1 LICIKRVGPRAA
13 HHDVRVRAFRVLAAL
28 LVSTTAAA
36 QERLVVPLAP
46 EEREF
51 VLGEMRE
58 FLGMLEK
65 VSAGLARGDFDAVA
79 AAARP
84 LGTGGEKGRMP
95 PAIAQKLPPPFRALA
110 RSTHDQL
117 DAIAADAARRDP
129 RHTLEQTAR
138 LLATCNACHA
148 VYQFPK

>member
-1 LICIKRVGPRAA
+1 MLVCVAA
-13 HHDVRVRAFRVLAAL
+13 SAQAR
-28 LVSTTAAA
+28 ST
-36 QERLVVPLAP
+36 VPLAP

-51 VLGEMRE
+51 VLAEMRD

-65 VSAGLARGDFDAVA
+65 LAAGLAAGDFDAVA

-84 LGTGGEKGRMP
+84 MGSGGEKGRMP
-95 PAIAQKLPPPFRALA
+95 PTIAQKLPPQFRAMA
-110 RSTHDQL
+110 RGTHDQL
-117 DAIAADAARRDP
+117 DVLAADAARRDA

-148 VYQFPK
+148 AYQFPR